1 LLKKKRPINEGVTMF
16 TNQTNIVAEI
26 MLVEISTNAKIAR
39 AELTL
44 TPASVIEIVGIA
56 VINRIEIGFS
66 ITKSIKEI

>member
-1 LLKKKRPINEGVTMF
+1 MF

-56 VINRIEIGFS
+56 VINRIEIGLS

>member
-1 LLKKKRPINEGVTMF
+1 
-16 TNQTNIVAEI
+16 
-26 MLVEISTNAKIAR
+26 MLVDISTNAKIAR

-66 ITKSIKEI
+66 ITKSIREI